1 MKSTDSQSS
10 MERLIQHFAGWVL
23 YPLGDLVGQ
32 IIMHDVSLAR
42 YLTIMFVGGVIYR
55 FEIPRWF
62 SFLDRYRINKSTL
75 NKYKFLKVFL
85 HTEPAETEES
95 VTKFNW
101 LGKTLGAALFFN
113 PLWIARHLFFISI
126 AAAGFSNIDLGATC
140 LRVLQAGSI
149 SFLTNLPIA
158 LVGNYIIQEHT
169 SLKYRFMGSAI
180 LTTILNAKYAIEF
193 VLMGG

>member
-1 MKSTDSQSS
+1 
-10 MERLIQHFAGWVL
+10 MEKLIQHFAGWVL

-32 IIMHDVSLAR
+32 LIMHDVSLTR

-62 SFLDRYRINKSTL
+62 SFLDRYRFQKSTL
-75 NKYKFLKVFL
+75 KKFPLLNIFL
-85 HTEPAETEES
+85 HQEEGDS
-95 VTKFNW
+95 PETKFNW

-113 PLWIARHLFFISI
+113 PLWIARHLFFITLATS
-126 AAAGFSNIDLGATC
+126 GFVGIDLGAT
-140 LRVLQAGSI
+140 LIKVLQAGSI

-158 LVGNYIIQEHT
+158 LVGNYVIQEHT
-169 SLKYRFMGSAI
+169 SLRYRFMGSAV

-193 VLMGG
+193 VLFSAK